1 MTINETFVI
10 LDDTIQPC
18 PRRQDSSWYSQ
29 GTYSYITE
37 LLNRGYK
44 RELSILDYP
53 AVESND
59 EAQLLAGKI
68 LDDWNVELKK
78 ENPKLLHTLVR
89 IFGLH
94 FGLAGISYFL
104 EGIAQL
110 MEGYFLS
117 RLLLW
122 FQTPNAPVDEVY
134 WYGGFLSLALFI
146 HGILHHVQFFETMRV
161 GMRLRVGLT
170 AAIYQKCLE
179 LSISNTQSTGL
190 IVNLVS
196 NDVQRFEDAAPFA
209 HFFWAGP
216 VQLLTLSYFI
226 YREVGWSFLAGTI
239 GVLLLIP
246 IQGYFATAFKRLRQ
260 ITVAYR
266 DDRIKNISDMFA
278 GIMVVKLYAW
288 EIPFKEKINQLRN
301 LELKFIWRGNILK
314 SVNESIFFAS
324 SAIINTLIFSSFHFS
339 GGKLSPAIV
348 FSVITYIQYIKLSM
362 TNFFPKSIQFL
373 SECQVSLTRI
383 QEFLSLES
391 ISTGAQEND
400 TLDQAFGDE
409 DYVLVGENASFAWES
424 SQLGA
429 KEGTQPKTVL
439 SSMNFKISRKSL
451 NILCGPVGSGKT
463 SFLHSLIGDLCLTSG
478 KVHFGTRKISFAAQ
492 TPWILSG
499 TIRENIVFGAE
510 YKHDRFLKVLE
521 CCSLERDIS
530 MFEHGVDTILGER
543 GVTLSGG
550 QRARVALARAIYYE
564 ADVYLLDD
572 PLSAVD
578 TKVGRNLFENCIMKF
593 LADKT
598 IILVTH
604 QLQYLKDCKS
614 IFLMNNGNLEQVG
627 SCKEVFELYPEMS
640 KSVESD
646 SSQFEHEEI
655 SNEPEL
661 KLSKL
666 RHQTIYRNPS
676 ERNTVLV
683 KEESAV
689 GNITLQTYWRFLKSG
704 GGVSGGIL
712 LVFMLILGQVIAVA
726 ADIWLSRWSSA
737 TDINQRDSIW
747 FTVLVVLSLSTL
759 LAAVLRGLFFFTV
772 CINSSSSS
780 FREMLYSVV
789 RSPIS
794 FFQSVPHGR
803 LMNRFAKDINLMD
816 EMLPQTLFDFLQVAF
831 MVAAS
836 FVLSFVYL
844 PFLIAIVPFV
854 IIAFVFLRRKFL
866 QTSRQVKRMESVTR
880 SPIYSSI
887 PSTLEGL
894 STIRALRAEDRF
906 KARFVEDQNENSR
919 VYFSYLS
926 CNRWFGFRL
935 DLLASF
941 IVSLAIFSC
950 IFLRNTFQLSPGI
963 LGLVLSYLIQ
973 LTGSLQW
980 CVRQSCE
987 VENLMVSTERVYEYT
1002 GLDSEANEETEASV
1016 PNGWP
1021 SQGKVEI
1028 RNMSLTYPNL
1038 QDPSKPGSLVLKK
1051 LLVTFE
1057 PGTKIGIVGRTGA
1070 GKSSFLQALFRLVE
1084 PSPQDSVYID
1094 DISTSSLGLRTLRS
1108 SISIIP
1114 QDPFCFKGTLRFN
1127 LDPFDKYSDSQIWD
1141 ALRAVE
1147 LHATVDKLPDK
1158 LESAVA
1164 ENGSNWSVGERQL
1177 ICLAR
1182 AILKNTKLIVMDEA
1196 TSSVDMNTD
1205 KLIQRAI
1212 RAKGGLFSNSTVLT
1226 IAHRLNTVI
1235 DYDKI
1240 LVLEAGEIVEFGT
1253 PKELI
1258 IKDVNDP
1265 TAWFARMVQQM
1276 GPEARNVLINLALK
1290 Q

>member
-78 ENPKLLHTLVR
+78 ENPKLLHTLVTVR

-424 SQLGA
+424 SKLGA

-439 SSMNFKISRKSL
+439 GSMNFKISRKSL

-593 LADKT
+593 LADK
-598 IILVTH
+598 
-604 QLQYLKDCKS
+604 LQYLKDCKS

-712 LVFMLILGQVIAVA
+712 LVFMLVLGQVIAVA

-759 LAAVLRGLFFFTV
+759 LAAVLR
-772 CINSSSSS
+772 
-780 FREMLYSVV
+780 
-789 RSPIS
+789 
-794 FFQSVPHGR
+794 
-803 LMNRFAKDINLMD
+803 
-816 EMLPQTLFDFLQVAF
+816 
-831 MVAAS
+831 
-836 FVLSFVYL
+836 
-844 PFLIAIVPFV
+844 
-854 IIAFVFLRRKFL
+854 
-866 QTSRQVKRMESVTR
+866 
-880 SPIYSSI
+880 
-887 PSTLEGL
+887 
-894 STIRALRAEDRF
+894 
-906 KARFVEDQNENSR
+906 
-919 VYFSYLS
+919 
-926 CNRWFGFRL
+926 
-935 DLLASF
+935 
-941 IVSLAIFSC
+941 
-950 IFLRNTFQLSPGI
+950 
-963 LGLVLSYLIQ
+963 
-973 LTGSLQW
+973 GSLQW